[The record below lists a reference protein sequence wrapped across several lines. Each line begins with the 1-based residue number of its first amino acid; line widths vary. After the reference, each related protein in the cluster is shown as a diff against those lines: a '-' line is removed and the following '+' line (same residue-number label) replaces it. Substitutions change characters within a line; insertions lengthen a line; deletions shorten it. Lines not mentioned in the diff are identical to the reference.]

1 MKNLHTFEE
10 FVNESETNEGLVGL
24 LAMGTLY
31 GLFSVGQWAYK
42 SVKYWTSKPGRYFKK
57 LENDE
62 EFFKQFVNLLLKKNE
77 DPLKA
82 LHYFTGD
89 SIRVRK
95 AFIEEFFNL
104 PRAVELRNKIG
115 LDKGDMWNCETDFED
130 ALIGSAVYNFL
141 KTRLI
146 K

>member
-1 MKNLHTFEE
+1 MKNLPTYEE
-10 FVNESETNEGLVGL
+10 FVNESEANEGLSGL
-24 LAMGTLY
+24 LMMATLS

-42 SVKYWTSKPGRYFKK
+42 TAKYWLSKPGRYFKK
-57 LENDE
+57 LEKDE
-62 EFFKQFVNLLLKKNE
+62 EFFKQFVNLLLKENQ

-104 PRAVELRNKIG
+104 PRAIELRNKIG
-115 LDKGDMWNCETDFED
+115 LNQGDMWRCETDFEE
-130 ALIGSAVYNFL
+130 ALLGFAVYDFL
-141 KTRLI
+141 KTKLS